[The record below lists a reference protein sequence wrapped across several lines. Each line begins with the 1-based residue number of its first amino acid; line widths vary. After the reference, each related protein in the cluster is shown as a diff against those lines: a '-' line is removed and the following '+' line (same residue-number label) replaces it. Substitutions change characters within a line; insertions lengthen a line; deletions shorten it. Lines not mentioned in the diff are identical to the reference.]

1 MLQHLFDAA
10 STGGLY
16 ALIALGLA
24 LVFGVMN
31 LVNFAHGELL
41 MVGGY
46 VILATETLPWPL
58 VVILTIVAVVAVALA
73 MERVAFRP
81 VRAAD
86 ATTMLITSFAV
97 SILIQNLAVL
107 TQGRRPKGVE
117 FGAGLAEP
125 VTIGGAD
132 VPEVELIT
140 IGMVIILLIILVV
153 VLKRTQLGV
162 QMRAAAEDFRMAR
175 LMGVRTD
182 TVIMAAFA
190 GSGILAAVAVV
201 LLIAITGTVSPGM
214 GLQPVLVAFVAT
226 VIGGMGSLVGA
237 AVGGFLLGAVTVA
250 LQASLPLSARG
261 YRDAFVFTA
270 VILILILRPRGLFAS
285 RTLEERV

>member
-1 MLQHLFDAA
+1 VLQHLFDAA

-31 LVNFAHGELL
+31 LVNFAYGELL

-46 VILATETLPWPL
+46 VILALESLVWPMVVLGAIL
-58 VVILTIVAVVAVALA
+58 VVVGVALA

-81 VRAAD
+81 VRSAD

-97 SILIQNLAVL
+97 SILIQNVAVL

-117 FGAGLAEP
+117 FGAGLGEP
-125 VTIGGAD
+125 VSIGGAQ
-132 VPEVELIT
+132 VPKVELIT
-140 IGMVIILLIILVV
+140 IGMVVLLLAVLVLL
-153 VLKRTQLGV
+153 LKRTQLGI

-175 LMGVRTD
+175 LMGVKAD

-190 GSGILAAVAVV
+190 SSGVLAAVAVV
-201 LLIAITGTVSPGM
+201 LLIVTSGTVSPGM
-214 GLQPVLVAFVAT
+214 GLQPVLIAFVAI

-250 LQASLPLSARG
+250 LQAALPLEARG
-261 YRDAFVFTA
+261 YRDALVFTA
-270 VILILILRPRGLFAS
+270 VIAVLILRPRGLFAS
-285 RTLEERV
+285 RALEERV